1 MFDLETGK
9 KYVFLGFL
17 KVSLSFETNACT
29 LFFHLFFL
37 TSNPKICVW
46 KSAEVSI
53 CKGSVSVS
61 NLKLNSTSQIIS

>member
-29 LFFHLFFL
+29 LFFTCCFKQAI
-37 TSNPKICVW
+37 PKY
-46 KSAEVSI
+46 VSG
-53 CKGSVSVS
+53 KVLKYLLAKVS

>member
-29 LFFHLFFL
+29 LFLLVFL

-61 NLKLNSTSQIIS
+61 

>member
-29 LFFHLFFL
+29 LFFTCFFEQAIPKYVSGKVLKYLFA
-37 TSNPKICVW
+37 K
-46 KSAEVSI
+46 A
-53 CKGSVSVS
+53 VSVY
-61 NLKLNSTSQIIS
+61 LT